1 MRTWRGT
8 AVALV
13 RACHPAPAL
22 LVTVLATAW
31 AVGIASSA
39 GTVLLVALA
48 VLTGQL
54 SVGWSNDWLDAG
66 RDASSGRADKPSVAG
81 VVTPRLLRDSALVAA
96 GLCVVLSLA
105 TGWVPGSIHLV
116 TVISAW
122 AYNLGVKSTAW
133 SWVPYAV
140 SFGLLPLFVVLAGFP
155 RAGVPVWLMVAT
167 ALLGVGAHVANTLP
181 DLGDDRRT
189 GVRGLPHRLG
199 RRFSSVLAPVVLTA
213 AVVVAF
219 GPGSVGALSSSG
231 KPSGVD
237 GPGGPGGPS
246 SLGGP
251 GGGPVWWV
259 AAAVAVGIAAAAGIV
274 GWRRPHSRAPFTLS
288 MVVAAICVLLL
299 VLAGATGVVVQ

>member
-22 LVTVLATAW
+22 LVTVLAAAW
-31 AVGIASSA
+31 AVGIGSS
-39 GTVLLVALA
+39 GRTIVLVTLA

-66 RDASSGRADKPSVAG
+66 RDAVTGRADKPTVAG
-81 VVTPRLLRDSALVAA
+81 LVTAGLLRWSALVAVV
-96 GLCVVLSLA
+96 LCVGLSLA
-105 TGWVPGSIHLV
+105 TGWVAGLVHLV
-116 TVISAW
+116 TVACGW
-122 AYNLGVKSTAW
+122 AYNAGVKATAW
-133 SWVPYAV
+133 SWLPYAV
-140 SFGLLPLFVVLAGFP
+140 AFGVLPLFVVLAGFP

-199 RRFSSVLAPVVLTA
+199 RRASSVLAPVVLTV
-213 AVVVAF
+213 AVVVVAV
-219 GPGSVGALSSSG
+219 GPGAVGGPA
-231 KPSGVD
+231 GVSEPGSAG
-237 GPGGPGGPS
+237 GPGVLGGPGGPMR
-246 SLGGP
+246 
-251 GGGPVWWV
+251 WV
-259 AAAVAVGIAAAAGIV
+259 AVVAAVGGAAAAGIV

-288 MVVAAICVLLL
+288 MLVAAICVLLL
-299 VLAGATGVVVQ
+299 VLAGAGTVDVS